1 MRCLGVR
8 LNTGLNYLG
17 IIKYGEKHIQIEKKK
32 KSNNWK
38 QIGKFVLSWSQNW
51 AWHWTGRDNREDAA
65 IERKINGRVLLWI
78 WGRIPSRVPPR
89 NVAMC
94 FQCTTFGLRR
104 LPRSPGSHSSSVSVF
119 TRDMTKKK
127 MK

>member
-1 MRCLGVR
+1 MNCPGVKIGLG
-8 LNTGLNYLG
+8 TEQEG
-17 IIKYGEKHIQIEKKK
+17 
-32 KSNNWK
+32 
-38 QIGKFVLSWSQNW
+38 
-51 AWHWTGRDNREDAA
+51 DNREDAA

-119 TRDMTKKK
+119 TRDMTKKDEVVK
-127 MK
+127 ISYTNIKQFLYLLGKDK